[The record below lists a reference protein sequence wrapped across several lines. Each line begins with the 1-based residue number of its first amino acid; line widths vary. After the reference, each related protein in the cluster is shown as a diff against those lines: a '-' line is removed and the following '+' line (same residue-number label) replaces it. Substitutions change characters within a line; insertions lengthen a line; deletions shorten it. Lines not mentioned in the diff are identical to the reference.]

1 MWFTGVP
8 QNVAHQHHPSIGGSA
23 TVSQQFQGIIV
34 RGSSSGSAIAGA
46 SGFRAGAGGGSAGAT
61 IHVNSDCQ
69 QATSAESGKPGLL
82 RWSYL
87 LKTFRGGADEF
98 QSIVGRK
105 SDLPPCV
112 ACPQL
117 QGGVSETK
125 WLSSGHGFITGPW
138 ISPLAFR
145 FA

>member
-82 RWSYL
+82 RWSFL

-98 QSIVGRK
+98 Q
-105 SDLPPCV
+105 
-112 ACPQL
+112 
-117 QGGVSETK
+117 VSLAENLIFRRVWRAHNSKVVSVKPNGSLRATA
-125 WLSSGHGFITGPW
+125 SSLHSVLHDPVNV
-138 ISPLAFR
+138 
-145 FA
+145 